1 MLVELNRI
9 LKDDGN
15 LIILMGNILD
25 FEKALDEVNLFKADK
40 IFKILVNGKKANIYV
55 LSKYK

>member
-9 LKDDGN
+9 LKDYGI

-25 FEKALDEVNLFKADK
+25 FEKALNNVKLFKTNK
-40 IFKILVNGKKANIYV
+40 VFKILVNGKKANIYV
-55 LSKYK
+55 LSKFK